1 MAPPAVVG
9 FSDLPTEALDEIA
22 RRVGPLDN
30 VLCSAVCR
38 PWRRA
43 LRTTRLRLLGRR
55 PGRPHHMCL
64 RRRGYRYSWD
74 IPVVKISPYH
84 IDRYYDSRGG
94 RCRCPV
100 ETVVDDEVAR
110 SRIIGSAYGWAVT
123 VDDDTWAM
131 SLLDPFTAR
140 TFPLPPF
147 TDSLPGKQR
156 PVPTGGNSRF
166 WRHMFRKAAL
176 APGRRLGTYAV
187 MLLHS
192 NGRGLSYLA
201 PGATSWSTLRPP
213 RGMPH
218 KYMDVIFHKGAFY
231 TVSCYAELNAW
242 VPNGDGGLRTR
253 RLTSP
258 QPGQVWSVL
267 TESMSRDGILM
278 VSSTKTH
285 EHGTNYHN
293 YYSHGYWQR
302 PYKVHRYAES
312 ERRWIAME
320 NLDGMTV
327 MVGEGCSFCV
337 PGGGNYD
344 GFGHRSVQASGCHWF
359 FPYVARLDHAFS

>member
-1 MAPPAVVG
+1 MAPPSVAG

-30 VLCSAVCR
+30 VLFSAVCR

-43 LRTTRLRLLGRR
+43 LRTTRLRL
-55 PGRPHHMCL
+55 
-64 RRRGYRYSWD
+64 RGYRYSWD
-74 IPVVKISPYH
+74 IPVVKVSPYH
-84 IDRYYDSRGG
+84 IDRYYDSRG
-94 RCRCPV
+94 RQCPCPV
-100 ETVVDDEVAR
+100 ETVMDDEVAR
-110 SRIIGSAYGWAVT
+110 SRIIGRAYGWAVI

-131 SLLDPFTAR
+131 SLLDPFTGR

-156 PVPTGGNSRF
+156 RKNKFICKLHYWPTLTQWARSATG
-166 WRHMFRKAAL
+166 H
-176 APGRRLGTYAV
+176 RLGTYAV

-192 NGRGLSYLA
+192 NGRGLSYLS
-201 PGATSWSTLRPP
+201 PGATSWAMLRLP

-231 TVSCYAELNAW
+231 TISCYAELNAW
-242 VPNGDGGLRTR
+242 VPNGNGVLRTR
-253 RLTSP
+253 RLTNP
-258 QPGQVWSVL
+258 QPEQVWAVL
-267 TESMSRDGILM
+267 AESMSRDGIVM

-285 EHGTNYHN
+285 ERGTNYHN
-293 YYSHGYWQR
+293 YYNHGYWQR

-312 ERRWIAME
+312 DRRWIPVE
-320 NLDGMTV
+320 NLDGMTI